1 MGLYSNIIYNNNIA
15 YKILDIISVHNF
27 LNRDNSVNKQV
38 LGLYVH
44 ECGGNK
50 VLQRDNNFLICK
62 EIEDAIIIE

>member
-1 MGLYSNIIYNNNIA
+1 MNVSKVIFNEGINFE
-15 YKILDIISVHNF
+15 ILSEIKATQF
-27 LNRDNSVNKQV
+27 LNSNGTVNRRV